1 MEYDLSNCFLTCSLH
16 RSNPDIRVSMELLR
30 YCQCL
35 DGNTESYLYD
45 TYEWG
50 NRKRCKRIP
59 ENQILIVDFV

>member
-1 MEYDLSNCFLTCSLH
+1 MSIFKVLFGNIVQLPLINDLYQM
-16 RSNPDIRVSMELLR
+16 DKLLR
-30 YCQCL
+30 YCQCF